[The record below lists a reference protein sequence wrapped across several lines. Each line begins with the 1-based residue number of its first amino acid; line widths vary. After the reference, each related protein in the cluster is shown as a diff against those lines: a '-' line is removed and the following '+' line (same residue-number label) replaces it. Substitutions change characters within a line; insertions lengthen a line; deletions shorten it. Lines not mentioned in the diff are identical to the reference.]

1 MNISI
6 IQSPRSTE
14 TRINHQ
20 KINKLLKADEG
31 VR

>member
-14 TRINHQ
+14 TRINYQ
-20 KINKLLKADEG
+20 KINKLLKADER